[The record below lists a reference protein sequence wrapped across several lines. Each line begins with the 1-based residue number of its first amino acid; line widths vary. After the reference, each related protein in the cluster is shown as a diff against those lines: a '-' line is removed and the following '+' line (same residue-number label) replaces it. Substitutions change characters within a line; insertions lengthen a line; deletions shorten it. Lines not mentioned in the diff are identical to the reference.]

1 VGTIEH
7 RLYASFPADQFRR
20 GIAIYGKEKEY
31 MKGYKE
37 PGFQDRAAASA
48 RAKSSALEKMK
59 SAPKPDEAQLAARAE
74 RQAKREA
81 KAAAKRAAKEE
92 AQRLEQEQA
101 IEAKNEQARA
111 EAEVPVLTEADRKA
125 ARDARYAARKKRK
138 K

>member
-48 RAKSSALEKMK
+48 RAKMK